1 MDKTIKTKSTKKDIR
16 ILDKSA
22 MVGKN
27 IRHGYIRQKKNSEPQ
42 NDNSDTPVEYA
53 INEVKKSSKTSI
65 NSTANYTKVQ
75 AKNLKQN
82 LKQKR
87 NYAINKGD
95 EPTQSVKSIDKT
107 IKNTGY
113 KFNTRKNVNK
123 TVKEAHKLSG
133 KTVKTAENTAK
144 VSVKTTGQAVKT
156 SKKAEKAAK
165 ESYRISREASKKA
178 VKTAK
183 IAIKATVKSVT
194 AAVKSSS
201 SLLVAAGPVLV
212 LMILILILFG
222 GILSFVN
229 DDSSGTSNRVSSQ
242 VQNYDMVIQRYAK
255 QYGISE
261 FTELIKAVMMQ
272 ESGGQGTDPMQAS
285 ECAFNTQFPNNPN
298 GITDPEYSIN
308 VGIQNLA
315 ACLKAAGA
323 ENPIDM
329 QNIQLAL
336 QGYNFGNGYISWA
349 KERGGY
355 SATNAIEF
363 SNMMAKKLGWASYG
377 DINYVNNV
385 LRYYPFRSVPLGI
398 GSDKIVQIALTQE
411 GNSGGKPYWSW
422 YGCSS
427 RIEWCACFVSWCA
440 DQCGYIDSGMIPKFS
455 YCPAGVD
462 WFKSKNAWQNG
473 SYTPKPGDIIFFDWD
488 NDNISDHVGIVVK
501 EENGR
506 VYTIEGNS
514 NDMCKQNSYETG
526 GSVILG
532 YGTPKY

>member
-16 ILDKSA
+16 ILDKTA
-22 MVGKN
+22 VVGKN
-27 IRHGYIRQKKNSEPQ
+27 IRHNYVRMKNNTEHNQKNEHS
-42 NDNSDTPVEYA
+42 PVDYA
-53 INEVKKSSKTSI
+53 ESNIENAVKTTLYKTAGQVKKYRGNVKRAS
-65 NSTANYTKVQ
+65 
-75 AKNLKQN
+75 QN
-82 LKQKR
+82 RKY
-87 NYAINKGD
+87 NINKG
-95 EPTQSVKSIDKT
+95 EELTQPFKSIDKT

-123 TVKEAHKLSG
+123 TVKEGHRLSG
-133 KTVKTAENTAK
+133 KTVKTAENTAR
-144 VSVKTTGQAVKT
+144 VSVKTSKQAAKT
-156 SKKAEKAAK
+156 SKRTAKAAQN
-165 ESYRISREASKKA
+165 SYRISREASKKA
-178 VKTAK
+178 VRTAK
-183 IAIKATVKSVT
+183 TAIKAAVKSVT
-194 AAVKSSS
+194 AAVKSSA

-229 DDSSGTSNRVSSQ
+229 DDSSETSNRVSSQ

-315 ACLKAAGA
+315 ACLKAAGT

-349 KERGGY
+349 KQRGGY
-355 SATNAIEF
+355 SAANAIEF
-363 SNMMAKKLGWASYG
+363 SNIMAKKLGWASYG

-411 GNSGGKPYWSW
+411 GNSGGNPYWSW

>member
-1 MDKTIKTKSTKKDIR
+1 MDKTIKTKNTKKDIR

-22 MVGKN
+22 VVGKN
-27 IRHGYIRQKKNSEPQ
+27 IRHNYVRMKNNTEHNQKNEHS
-42 NDNSDTPVEYA
+42 PVDYA
-53 INEVKKSSKTSI
+53 ESNIENAVKTTLYKTAGQVKKYRGNVKRAS
-65 NSTANYTKVQ
+65 
-75 AKNLKQN
+75 QN
-82 LKQKR
+82 RKY
-87 NYAINKGD
+87 NINKG
-95 EPTQSVKSIDKT
+95 EEFTQPFKSIDKT

-133 KTVKTAENTAK
+133 KTVKTAENTAR
-144 VSVKTTGQAVKT
+144 VSVKTSKQAAKT
-156 SKKAEKAAK
+156 SKRTAKAAQN
-165 ESYRISREASKKA
+165 SYRISREVSKKA

-183 IAIKATVKSVT
+183 TTIKATVKSVT
-194 AAVKSSS
+194 AAVKSSA
-201 SLLVAAGPVLV
+201 SLLVAAGPMVI
-212 LMILILILFG
+212 LMILIIILFG

-229 DDSSGTSNRVSSQ
+229 DDSSGTSNRISSQ
-242 VQNYDMVIQRYAK
+242 VQNYDMVIQKYAK

-285 ECAFNTQFPNNPN
+285 ECSYNTKFPNKPN

-349 KERGGY
+349 KEHGGY
-355 SATNAIEF
+355 SAANAIEF

-398 GSDKIVQIALTQE
+398 GSDKIVQIALTQD

-488 NDNISDHVGIVVK
+488 YNNISDHVGIVVK

>member
-1 MDKTIKTKSTKKDIR
+1 MKKYR
-16 ILDKSA
+16 SNVKRASQ
-22 MVGKN
+22 KYN
-27 IRHGYIRQKKNSEPQ
+27 I
-42 NDNSDTPVEYA
+42 
-53 INEVKKSSKTSI
+53 SKGEEI
-65 NSTANYTKVQ
+65 
-75 AKNLKQN
+75 
-82 LKQKR
+82 
-87 NYAINKGD
+87 
-95 EPTQSVKSIDKT
+95 TQPSKSIDKT

-113 KFNTRKNVNK
+113 KFNARKNVNK

-133 KTVKTAENTAK
+133 KTVKTAENTAR
-144 VSVKTTGQAVKT
+144 VSVKTSKQAAKT
-156 SKKAEKAAK
+156 SKRTAKAAQN
-165 ESYRISREASKKA
+165 SYRISREVSKKA
-178 VKTAK
+178 VRTAK
-183 IAIKATVKSVT
+183 LAIKATVKSVT

-201 SLLVAAGPVLV
+201 SLLVLAGPVV
-212 LMILILILFG
+212 ILMILILILFG
-222 GILSFVN
+222 SVLSFVN
-229 DDSSGTSNRVSSQ
+229 DDSSESSNRISSQ
-242 VQNYDMVIQRYAK
+242 VQNYEILIQKYA
-255 QYGISE
+255 QQHGIPE

-272 ESGGQGTDPMQAS
+272 ESGGQGADPMQAS
-285 ECAFNTQFPNNPN
+285 ECSYNTKFPNKPN